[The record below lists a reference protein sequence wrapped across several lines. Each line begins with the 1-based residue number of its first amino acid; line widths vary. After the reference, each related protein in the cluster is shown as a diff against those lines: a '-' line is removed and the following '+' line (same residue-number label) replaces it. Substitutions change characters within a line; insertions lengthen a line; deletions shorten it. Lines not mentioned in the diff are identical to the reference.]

1 MDIMQK
7 KNIVIPKTARY
18 FILNEPTEQIEQV
31 WFVCHGYAQLANY
44 FINNFDGLDK
54 NKHLIIAPEG
64 LHRFYWK
71 GFSDRVVASWM
82 TKEDRENDI
91 LDYVNYL
98 NAVYVEVLSSLINK
112 NVKINVLGFSQGTA
126 TVCRWLANEKVKAD
140 SLILWAGAYP
150 ADMNFEKNKG
160 IFNQLKTY
168 VVVGD
173 TDEFI
178 NEEEV
183 LKHSDLLNK
192 FEIPFELVR
201 FKGKHEINKEV
212 LAELQKHF

>member
-1 MDIMQK
+1 MQQ

-18 FILNEPTEQIEQV
+18 FILNEPSEQIEQV

-44 FINNFDGLDK
+44 FINNFDELDK
-54 NKHLIIAPEG
+54 NKNLIVAPEG

-71 GFSDRVVASWM
+71 GFSERVVASWM
-82 TKEDRENDI
+82 TKEDRESDI

-98 NAVYVEVLSSLINK
+98 NVVYQEVMASLKNK
-112 NVKINVLGFSQGTA
+112 NVKINVVGFSQGTA
-126 TVCRWLANEKVKAD
+126 TVCRWLASSKVNAD
-140 SLILWAGAYP
+140 NLILWAGAFP
-150 ADMNFEKNKG
+150 NDMNWKKNKTV
-160 IFNQLKTY
+160 FDKMKTF

-183 LKHSDLLNK
+183 LKHADLLKKN
-192 FEIPFELVR
+192 EIAFELIR
-201 FKGKHEINKEV
+201 FKGKHEINKTT
-212 LAELQKHF
+212 LSDLQKRF